1 MSIHSYFMVKQCNLP
16 ELEMAVS
23 SSVTEAVRT
32 QVKWTIGVKCATD
45 REGNS
50 SESNRGAYKK

>member
-16 ELEMAVS
+16 ELEMAV

-45 REGNS
+45 REGDS
-50 SESNRGAYKK
+50 SESNRGTYEK